1 MHASDYADVHDH
13 HGHLAAFASCL
24 GCLSYIDPATSHMQ
38 VEAEELILHGEVQKT
53 YWSAQSEM
61 MSVADI
67 AEKLQD
73 PNLTHREQALLAQLL
88 QMNAVFSAPLG
99 SPQMAEMDSD
109 SPNHHAREPEANYDY
124 L

>member
-1 MHASDYADVHDH
+1 
-13 HGHLAAFASCL
+13 
-24 GCLSYIDPATSHMQ
+24 MQ

-73 PNLTHREQALLAQLL
+73 PSLTHREQALLAQLL
-88 QMNAVFSAPLG
+88 QMHSVFSAPLA
-99 SPQMAEMDSD
+99 SPRTAEVDPD
-109 SPNHHAREPEANYDY
+109 SPNNHAQESAVNYDY